1 MDRDVQFFKLLTICE
16 KILETIKWYCP
27 KSIQLVIGKAI
38 LGSRDMNLFLI
49 FQCYM
54 FMFCSYSCV
63 FYNSTVLWI
72 KILKSNLLQGVGE
85 ENERNRAGH
94 IGARPR

>member
-54 FMFCSYSCV
+54 FMFLYIRKNTSRMS
-63 FYNSTVLWI
+63 NHEI
-72 KILKSNLLQGVGE
+72 NLKRTKEGIREMG
-85 ENERNRAGH
+85 
-94 IGARPR
+94 